1 MERDDIRLDKWLWA
15 ARFYKTRS
23 IAKAMIE
30 GGKVHYNGQR
40 AKVSKTVEVGA
51 TIKLRQGNEEK
62 EVVVL
67 ALSDQRRGA
76 PEAQLLY
83 RETAQSVEKREN
95 RKAAA
100 LSMPYSYHRP
110 NKKERRDLVKFKQI
124 NSDIL

>member
-1 MERDDIRLDKWLWA
+1 MNQNSSNEKEVRLDKWLWA

-40 AKVSKTVEVGA
+40 AKVSKIVEIGA
-51 TIKLRQGNEEK
+51 SIKLRQGNDEK
-62 EVVVL
+62 EVEVI

-83 RETAQSVEKREN
+83 RETTQSVKNVKNWLGRVKIMRYQCHIPIAGQI
-95 RKAAA
+95 RKNAVI
-100 LSMPYSYHRP
+100 Y
-110 NKKERRDLVKFKQI
+110 
-124 NSDIL
+124 